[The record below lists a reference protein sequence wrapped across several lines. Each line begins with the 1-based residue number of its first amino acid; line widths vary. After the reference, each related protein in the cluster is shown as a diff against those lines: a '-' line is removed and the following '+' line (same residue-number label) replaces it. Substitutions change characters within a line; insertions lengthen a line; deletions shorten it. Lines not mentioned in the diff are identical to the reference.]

1 VDLTAAEVEV
11 DAVVRDDGAE
21 PLRDAAELECELLVW
36 RRRRCYLRGSSGPA
50 FRSGLSASGLA

>member
-21 PLRDAAELECELLVW
+21 PLRDAAELECELFFWL
-36 RRRRCYLRGSSGPA
+36 RGGYLRGSSGPA
-50 FRSGLSASGLA
+50 F